1 MLKGLEVA
9 DFSPSPSPVSFDSSR
24 LAAAGGRRQV
34 RILAANVRSSITFD
48 DEKVPC
54 WRCNQPGYHDL
65 VSQLGGGSLQ
75 GVLAGVKNVPINA
88 HVHHGRPR
96 SSPSK
101 ADNLVAH
108 FVTIA
113 RQATV
118 ISRRR
123 SPRDI
128 NIRLHTVASRGP
140 DPPRR
145 RSARHFRDEGFNH
158 YGQKWVKASERKDL
172 NLTTYQSTVPG
183 NSLVSHKAVC
193 VIKNILPEQVMA
205 FFVDDIQ
212 RRLAW
217 DKGAWGCT
225 FLAAN
230 HTHDGD

>member
-1 MLKGLEVA
+1 MTSFLSSVGAAFKVSSPA
-9 DFSPSPSPVSFDSSR
+9 SKTSPSTR
-24 LAAAGGRRQV
+24 T
-34 RILAANVRSSITFD
+34 SIT
-48 DEKVPC
+48 V
-54 WRCNQPGYHDL
+54 GHAL
-65 VSQLGGGSLQ
+65 LLQ
-75 GVLAGVKNVPINA
+75 KRTISSPT
-88 HVHHGRPR
+88 
-96 SSPSK
+96 SSPSLAK
-101 ADNLVAH
+101 PPSSAVDDRRETSTSAFTPSQVAALIPLADEALA
-108 FVTIA
+108 
-113 RQATV
+113 
-118 ISRRR
+118 ISLG
-123 SPRDI
+123 
-128 NIRLHTVASRGP
+128 NV
-140 DPPRR
+140 
-145 RSARHFRDEGFNH
+145 RDEGFNH